1 MFIVSKKDVDSCK
14 KELFAM
20 PDYREDI
27 TGFRWMSRPEIQLI
41 KYNIDLH
48 VTHWNVPEKRNNP
61 FFYCYWNKTPGAEI
75 RAGGRTWPI
84 SPESIMLIPPN
95 LEHSPVLTAP
105 FNHSFIHFIALPPF
119 DSLNSI
125 ELIPAEKHAR
135 LFRRYESEAKTS
147 LALYALIFELLLE
160 IPEERF
166 CRRQI
171 GDERIFRACRLL
183 ALCCNQEPNLKT
195 LAKKLNMSVSSL
207 CHLFKRET
215 GVSPIHYAMEQ
226 RLEKALILLADQH
239 FSIADIAGETGFSDR
254 YHFSKAFKSYYG
266 TTPAQMRKTLVT
278 PHLLE

>member
-1 MFIVSKKDVDSCK
+1 
-14 KELFAM
+14 M

-75 RAGGRTWPI
+75 HAGGKVWPLT
-84 SPESIMLIPPN
+84 PESIMLIPPN

-125 ELIPAEKHAR
+125 ELVPVERHAR
-135 LFRRYESEAKTS
+135 LFRRYESEAKTI
-147 LALYALIFELLLE
+147 LALYALIFGLLLE

-166 CRRQI
+166 RRRQI
-171 GDERIFRACRLL
+171 GDERIFHACRLL
-183 ALCCNQEPNLKT
+183 SLYCGQEPPLKD
-195 LAKKLNMSVSSL
+195 LARKLNMSVSSL

-215 GVSPIHYAMEQ
+215 GVSPIRYAMER
-226 RLEKALILLADQH
+226 RLEKALMLLADRH
-239 FSIADIAGETGFSDR
+239 VSIADIAGETGFSDR
-254 YHFSKAFKSYYG
+254 YHFSKAFKTRYG
-266 TTPAQMRKTLVT
+266 KTPVQMRRTLAA
-278 PHLLE
+278 PLLTE